1 MILSH
6 KSGMPPKR
14 SAKKVEQLATSEDS
28 DSEYCA
34 VDHHAALL
42 GELPT
47 ADLLTH
53 AVGIATTLSAR
64 IAALSY
70 KDFSSFE
77 PSVEMNGRVIRNCV
91 HVARSALELLGPAVS
106 ELVDITTILQATL
119 ESLYAALAD
128 VPPPAQRCRRRRFS

>member
-1 MILSH
+1 MFLSH
-6 KSGMPPKR
+6 NSGMPPRR
-14 SAKKVEQLATSEDS
+14 SAMKFEQLATSEDS
-28 DSEYCA
+28 DSEYSA
-34 VDHHAALL
+34 ADHRAALL

-53 AVGIATTLSAR
+53 VVGIATTLSAR

-77 PSVEMNGRVIRNCV
+77 PSVEMDGRVIRDCE
-91 HVARSALELLGPAVS
+91 HVALSALELLGPAVS

-119 ESLYAALAD
+119 ESLSAALAD
-128 VPPPAQRCRRRRFS
+128 IPPPAQRSRRRRFS